1 MSVKGKTNEGMG
13 WIGRGEGHR
22 VHRRRDDRARREPVS
37 DADGWTR
44 ARLLRFQ
51 LDRFGDFLT
60 LEQGTSPRTLEAYR
74 RDVERLVE
82 YARIEGRAR
91 RRSTSRAGMLREF
104 VYHLKDL
111 GLAPSSIRRNISAVR
126 TYFRFLLA
134 DGVVA
139 RDPSERLE
147 TPKRWRTL
155 PDVLTV
161 DEVERLLAAPTLDD
175 PLAFRDRAML
185 ELAYGAGLRVSEW
198 ITLGVRDVLL
208 EDKLVR
214 VFGKGSKERLV
225 PDRPVGDRRRRD
237 VHPRAASAA
246 GEGRREG
253 RAVSQRARRAAV
265 AHGRVEDPAA
275 VRRARRRS
283 TKHVSPHTLRHSF
296 ATHLLEGGA
305 DLRAVQ
311 EMLGHAD
318 ISTTQIYTHVDREYL
333 RQVHKQFHPRG

>member
-1 MSVKGKTNEGMG
+1 MP
-13 WIGRGEGHR
+13 
-22 VHRRRDDRARREPVS
+22 DDA
-37 DADGWTR
+37 A
-44 ARLLRFQ
+44 LLRFH
-51 LDRFGDFLT
+51 LERFDDFLT
-60 LEQGTSPRTLEAYR
+60 LEQGASGRTIDAYR
-74 RDVERLVE
+74 RDVARLVDF
-82 YARIEGRAR
+82 ARPRGVSLPSDI
-91 RRSTSRAGMLREF
+91 TSKLLREF
-104 VYHLKDL
+104 VFHLKDM
-111 GLAPSSIRRNISAVR
+111 GLSPSSIRRNISAVR

-134 DGVVA
+134 EGAVT

-155 PDVLTV
+155 PEVLTV
-161 DEVERLLAAPTLDD
+161 DEVSRLLAAPTLDD

-198 ITLGVRDVLL
+198 ISIGTRDVLF

-225 PDRPVGDRRRRD
+225 PIGRSAIGAIATYARELRPRLEKGAGKGVLFLNARGEPLTRMGAWKILRRY
-237 VHPRAASAA
+237 VERAKI
-246 GEGRREG
+246 E
-253 RAVSQRARRAAV
+253 
-265 AHGRVEDPAA
+265 
-275 VRRARRRS
+275 
-283 TKHVSPHTLRHSF
+283 KHVSPHTLRHSF

-333 RQVHKQFHPRG
+333 RKVHKQYHPRG

>member
-1 MSVKGKTNEGMG
+1 MLDEG
-13 WIGRGEGHR
+13 
-22 VHRRRDDRARREPVS
+22 A
-37 DADGWTR
+37 T
-44 ARLLRFQ
+44 LRFQ
-51 LDRFGDFLT
+51 LDRFGDYLT

-74 RDVERLVE
+74 RDVERLVD
-82 YARIEGRAR
+82 YTRAKGGL
-91 RRSTSRAGMLREF
+91 SPVDVTSRMLREF

-126 TYFRFLLA
+126 TYFRFLLS

-161 DEVERLLAAPTLDD
+161 EEVSRLISSPTLDD

-198 ITLGVRDVLL
+198 ITLGTRDVLL

-225 PDRPVGDRRRRD
+225 PIGR
-237 VHPRAASAA
+237 SAI
-246 GEGRREG
+246 G
-253 RAVSQRARRAAV
+253 AV
-265 AHGRVEDPAA
+265 ATYMRELRPRLEKGAGKGVLFLNARGEPLTRMGAWKILRKYVE
-275 VRRARRRS
+275 RAGI
-283 TKHVSPHTLRHSF
+283 TKEVSPHTLRHSF

-333 RQVHKQFHPRG
+333 RQVHRQYHPRA

>member
-1 MSVKGKTNEGMG
+1 MLDEGA
-13 WIGRGEGHR
+13 
-22 VHRRRDDRARREPVS
+22 V
-37 DADGWTR
+37 
-44 ARLLRFQ
+44 LRFH
-51 LDRFGDFLT
+51 LDRFGDYLT
-60 LEQGTSPRTLEAYR
+60 LEQGASPLTLEAYR
-74 RDVERLVE
+74 RDVERLVD
-82 YARIEGRAR
+82 YARTKG
-91 RRSTSRAGMLREF
+91 STTPIDVTSKLLREF

-111 GLAPSSIRRNISAVR
+111 GLSPSSIRRNVSAVR
-126 TYFRFLLA
+126 TYFRFLMS
-134 DGVVA
+134 DGIVN

-161 DEVERLLAAPTLDD
+161 EEVSRLLAAPTLDD

-198 ITLGVRDVLL
+198 ITVGVRDLL
-208 EDKLVR
+208 FEDKLVR

-225 PDRPVGDRRRRD
+225 PIGR
-237 VHPRAASAA
+237 SAI
-246 GEGRREG
+246 G
-253 RAVSQRARRAAV
+253 AV
-265 AHGRVEDPAA
+265 ATYVRELRPRLEKGAGKGVLFLNARGEPLTRMGAWKILRRYVE
-275 VRRARRRS
+275 RAGIE
-283 TKHVSPHTLRHSF
+283 KAVSPHTLRHSF

-333 RQVHKQFHPRG
+333 RQVHKQYHPRS